1 MLCTLLSSPLLSQD
15 SVVTSSSSS
24 TATSTSSSTHV
35 AESDTDWIEIPTD
48 RRKKEAAD
56 VDPEAEF
63 QVSRFLVLFIRSL
76 FLSHFCGCFYFRFL
90 INILPS
96 YSVTTSSFHHHILCI
111 HQHHVTSHHITP
123 QHITLHHITS
133 HHITLIVFSS
143 LHFSGRPPRPSSV
156 YSCRGRSNNPC
167 GHSPL

>member
-63 QVSRFLVLFIRSL
+63 QVSRFFSIICPQLVFKSLLRLLLFPFPHQYFTLILCHYLFIPS
-76 FLSHFCGCFYFRFL
+76 SHTV
-90 INILPS
+90 
-96 YSVTTSSFHHHILCI
+96 YSSAPRHIASHHSTLHYITS
-111 HQHHVTSHHITP
+111 HHVTSHHTNSI
-123 QHITLHHITS
+123 L
-133 HHITLIVFSS
+133 F
-143 LHFSGRPPRPSSV
+143 
-156 YSCRGRSNNPC
+156 
-167 GHSPL
+167 SPLLRAASPSLFCLFMPRTIQ

>member
-35 AESDTDWIEIPTD
+35 AESDTDWVEIPTD
-48 RRKKEAAD
+48 RRKKEAAV

-63 QVSRFLVLFIRSL
+63 QVSRFFSIIYPQLVFKSLLRLLLFPFPHQYFTLILCHYLFIPS
-76 FLSHFCGCFYFRFL
+76 SHTV
-90 INILPS
+90 
-96 YSVTTSSFHHHILCI
+96 YSSA
-111 HQHHVTSHHITP
+111 
-123 QHITLHHITS
+123 LHHITS